1 MGLKILVTADW
12 HLDSPLSAYP
22 QLRDVQRQIPGK
34 IAELAKD
41 CDLVLIPG
49 DIFEGSYTKRSLQAV
64 TEALDSIP
72 APVFIAPGNHD
83 YFGGRSPYDR
93 EIFPENVYIF
103 RKDKMQGVPL
113 PDLNCTVYGAAFTSP
128 EPSDFLRDF
137 HTAGEGYQI
146 GILHSTLGEP
156 ITAAEG
162 AASGLDFFALG
173 HIHKMGHIQAGKTL
187 CLWPG
192 SPMGRDFGELGR
204 KGAWIVEMDERG
216 VKHRFVP
223 LGLPCFYGMDVDVG
237 NFCLPAMETDSFY
250 RITLTG
256 RGELPPLPEL
266 PNVTWVDRSLP
277 PLDIW
282 ATAEEDSLEGLF
294 LRKLRKQA
302 ENGEELARYAAELS
316 RRLLDGEEL
325 P

>member
-1 MGLKILVTADW
+1 MGLRILVTADW

-22 QLRDVQRQIPGK
+22 QLRDAQRQIPGK

-49 DIFEGSYTKRSLQAV
+49 DIFDGAYTKRSLQAV
-64 TEALDSIP
+64 LESLESIP

-83 YFGGRSPYDR
+83 YFGGKSPYDR

-103 RKDKMQGVPL
+103 SKDVMQAVSL
-113 PDLNCTVYGAAFTSP
+113 PELNCTVYGAAFVSP
-128 EPSDFLRDF
+128 EPSDFLSNF
-137 HTAGEGYQI
+137 HPSGEGYQI
-146 GILHSTLGEP
+146 GILHAASGEP
-156 ITAAEG
+156 ITPAEG
-162 AASGLDFFALG
+162 KASALDFFALG
-173 HIHKMGHIQAGKTL
+173 HIHKTGHVKTGRTL

-192 SPMGRDFGELGR
+192 SPMGRDFGETGQ
-204 KGAWIVEMDERG
+204 KGAWIVELDENGARP
-216 VKHRFVP
+216 HFIP
-223 LGLPCFYGMDVDVG
+223 LGLPCFYEGEADVQG
-237 NFCLPAMETDSFY
+237 LRLPSVESQSFY

-256 RGELPPLPEL
+256 RGELPALPSL
-266 PNVTWVDRSLP
+266 PNVTWVNRTLP

-282 ATAEEDSLEGLF
+282 KSAGEDSLEGLF
-294 LRKLRKQA
+294 FRKLQKQA
-302 ENGEELARYAAELS
+302 ENGEEIARYAAELS